1 MKNKAEE
8 LAKASK
14 DLMLKEPF
22 YGLFLIMLN
31 KQWNNKAVPTAGVSR
46 LGINYQLYL
55 NTDFWD
61 TLNSQQK
68 IGLLKHELL
77 HIAFFHIT
85 DWSHLTNK
93 KIANIAMDIEINQL
107 IQEDHLP
114 PGPQLP
120 STYPEL
126 NLKPKGGT
134 QYYYDELLKGSK
146 CPGQCPNLDAML
158 AGMESSVPGS
168 GEGIKVKIDAN
179 GQITEIQVPNHDSWE
194 EFEALDDA
202 TKKLIKAQTE
212 HILKEVAD
220 QVTKSRGTIPREMKE
235 ILDKLSELTPPKFN
249 WRGYIRRFVGG
260 SIKTYTKTSR
270 HKPNFRFLENPGMK
284 HKQKRHILV
293 AIDTSG
299 SVSTEELKDFFNE
312 IHHIGRT
319 GTEITLVQCDSSI
332 SSIGKFNKNQD
343 LIITGRGGTSFHPV
357 TDYYD
362 ANYRK
367 YNCLIYLTDGE
378 APAPSKCRGPVL
390 WVISAQS
397 PRMNDDLKGLQIQL
411 N

>member
-93 KIANIAMDIEINQL
+93 EIANIAMDIEINQL

-134 QYYYDELLKGSK
+134 QYYYDELLKASK

-158 AGMESSVPGS
+158 EGMKSSMPGM
-168 GEGIKVKIDAN
+168 GAVKVKIDAN

-220 QVTKSRGTIPREMKE
+220 QVTKSRGTIPGEMKE

-270 HKPNFRFLENPGMK
+270 HKPNFRFIENPGMK

-312 IHHIGRT
+312 IHHISRT

-343 LIITGRGGTSFHPV
+343 LIITGRGGTNFYPV

>member
-1 MKNKAEE
+1 
-8 LAKASK
+8 
-14 DLMLKEPF
+14 
-22 YGLFLIMLN
+22 
-31 KQWNNKAVPTAGVSR
+31 
-46 LGINYQLYL
+46 
-55 NTDFWD
+55 
-61 TLNSQQK
+61 
-68 IGLLKHELL
+68 
-77 HIAFFHIT
+77 
-85 DWSHLTNK
+85 
-93 KIANIAMDIEINQL
+93 MDIEINQL

-220 QVTKSRGTIPREMKE
+220 QVTKSRGTIPGEMKE
-235 ILDKLSELTPPKFN
+235 ILDKLSELTPAKFN

-312 IHHIGRT
+312 INHIGRT

>member
-93 KIANIAMDIEINQL
+93 EIANIAMDIEINQL

-134 QYYYDELLKGSK
+134 QYYYDELLKASK

-158 AGMESSVPGS
+158 EGMKSSMPGM
-168 GEGIKVKIDAN
+168 GAVKVKIDAN

-220 QVTKSRGTIPREMKE
+220 QVTKSRGTIPGEMKE
-235 ILDKLSELTPPKFN
+235 ILDKLSELTPAKFN

-270 HKPNFRFLENPGMK
+270 HKPNFRFIENPGMK

-312 IHHIGRT
+312 IHHISRT

-343 LIITGRGGTSFHPV
+343 LIITGRGGTNFYPV

>member
-1 MKNKAEE
+1 
-8 LAKASK
+8 
-14 DLMLKEPF
+14 
-22 YGLFLIMLN
+22 
-31 KQWNNKAVPTAGVSR
+31 
-46 LGINYQLYL
+46 
-55 NTDFWD
+55 
-61 TLNSQQK
+61 
-68 IGLLKHELL
+68 
-77 HIAFFHIT
+77 
-85 DWSHLTNK
+85 
-93 KIANIAMDIEINQL
+93 MDIEINQL

-220 QVTKSRGTIPREMKE
+220 QVTKSRGTIPGEMKE

-312 IHHIGRT
+312 IHHISRT

-343 LIITGRGGTSFHPV
+343 LIITGRGGTNFYPV

-378 APAPSKCRGPVL
+378 APAPKKCRGPVL